1 MDFLTSLLD
10 TVQFSLADG
19 TKIDLPVFQDLIST
33 KESVQCDL
41 CGSSISLRSHRS
53 LHGFETHR
61 GSNKCKKAAAQR
73 ERASTLAEAAEA
85 LAETQLSRGSNQ
97 GMSLLKYILYINQG
111 LISTKYKWYYCTSFF
126 LSSA

>member
-1 MDFLTSLLD
+1 MDFLTSLSD

-19 TKIDLPVFQDLIST
+19 TEIDLPVFQDLIST
-33 KESVQCDL
+33 KESV
-41 CGSSISLRSHRS
+41 SISLRSHRS

-111 LISTKYKWYYCTSFF
+111 LINTKYKWYYCTSFF

>member
-1 MDFLTSLLD
+1 MDSPTSLSD

-19 TKIDLPVFQDLIST
+19 RKIDLHVFQDLLST
-33 KESVQCDL
+33 KESVHCDL
-41 CGSSISLRSHRS
+41 CGSSISLRAHRS

-73 ERASTLAEAAEA
+73 QRASTLAEAAEA

-97 GMSLLKYILYINQG
+97 SMSLLKYIIYINQA
-111 LISTKYKWYYCTSFF
+111 LISTKYKWYYCTSF